1 MRKITFLLCLLIF
14 CSSCTVAVRKEPF
27 PWPAT
32 VDYLEGSGDT
42 DLSWK
47 GRTFSGSFA
56 VRLESPSLLF
66 FEVYGPF
73 GQTLLQVKKQKGQV
87 EILTAD
93 GKRGGEGLFEEQ
105 YGMSVNN
112 FIEDLMMKGGARE
125 TAEGNCIDRTGY
137 RVLYSQRKDRPQICW
152 LNPHGSICLIFSE
165 LTFTRD
171 GQSGEGSRK

>member
-1 MRKITFLLCLLIF
+1 MKRITFLLCVVIL

-27 PWPAT
+27 QWPAT
-32 VDYLEGSGDT
+32 VDYVEGSGDM

-56 VRLESPSLLF
+56 VRSESLSLFF

-73 GQTLLQVKKQKGQV
+73 GQTLLQVKKQGEWV
-87 EILTAD
+87 DILTGD
-93 GKRGGEGLFEEQ
+93 GKRGSERLFEEH
-105 YGMSVNN
+105 YGMNIN
-112 FIEDLMMKGGARE
+112 DFIDDLMMKGRTTE
-125 TAEGNCIDRTGY
+125 TSEGDRIDRAGY
-137 RVLYSQRKDRPQICW
+137 RVLYSQRKDKPQICW
-152 LNPHGSICLIFSE
+152 LNDGGSICLIFSD